1 MFAPV
6 YAGPTTEKSPGGPDE
21 PWPGATVTP
30 ASGEPASGDMTFLG
44 ATPHSW
50 PDAAPNTALADGEAF
65 LDDGERS
72 TRSAASDELRYSS
85 PLRPRSLYVARR
97 ADTENRSRRRRGD
110 AATTWIICDVRRSGR
125 RVAATS
131 RRRGD
136 HLDHLRRPTVRQTGR
151 GDVAA
156 TPRPP
161 GSSATSDGQA
171 DGSRRRCGGDA
182 DGLRRDSATSA
193 SRARTSGVVTQETLP
208 TGRRT
213 PPSSR
218 RDAPHARP
226 LPPPPPRPPPPAT
239 AQPPSWVI
247 TCCYK

>member
-151 GDVAA
+151 GDAAAA
-156 TPRPP
+156 TRMVCAETLRPPRRAREPRASSLRKRSPRAAGRHHRRDETRRTPGRCRRRRLVPRPRRP
-161 GSSATSDGQA
+161 R
-171 DGSRRRCGGDA
+171 SRRRG
-182 DGLRRDSATSA
+182 
-193 SRARTSGVVTQETLP
+193 
-208 TGRRT
+208 
-213 PPSSR
+213 
-218 RDAPHARP
+218 
-226 LPPPPPRPPPPAT
+226 
-239 AQPPSWVI
+239 
-247 TCCYK
+247 

>member
-21 PWPGATVTP
+21 PGPGAKVTP
-30 ASGEPASGDMTFLG
+30 ASGEPASGDMTPLG

-50 PDAAPNTALADGEAF
+50 PDTAPNTALADGEAF

-85 PLRPRSLYVARR
+85 PLRPRSLY
-97 ADTENRSRRRRGD
+97 
-110 AATTWIICDVRRSGR
+110 
-125 RVAATS
+125 
-131 RRRGD
+131 
-136 HLDHLRRPTVRQTGR
+136 
-151 GDVAA
+151 
-156 TPRPP
+156 
-161 GSSATSDGQA
+161 
-171 DGSRRRCGGDA
+171 
-182 DGLRRDSATSA
+182 
-193 SRARTSGVVTQETLP
+193 ETLP